1 MSSDAYL
8 EDMANAIVKQ
18 IKQTRELVKDL
29 KPTPT
34 EIEMMKR
41 FEKDWQDIK
50 KLSQLVREK
59 LKAEG
64 LL

>member
-41 FEKDWQDIK
+41 SEKDWQDIK
-50 KLSQLVREK
+50 KLSQMVREK